1 MQGTEAAS
9 YPDVSPSMKMC
20 AKRKAGRRQLY
31 PSHGFLRFITSHSRF
46 ALASNM
52 RETKRL
58 RRRLLERGLY
68 SVMRVGGG
76 VISGGFASGG
86 AYYRQFTVNRR
97 SRLCD
102 AGLGH
107 NLRVYKLLL
116 PLKVSSLLGTNT
128 AGVILFKM

>member
-1 MQGTEAAS
+1 MREKEGGKETTVPFPWFLAVHHQSLAFRARLDHARNETPQGEADREGLLFGGGGA
-9 YPDVSPSMKMC
+9 
-20 AKRKAGRRQLY
+20 
-31 PSHGFLRFITSHSRF
+31 FIT
-46 ALASNM
+46 
-52 RETKRL
+52 
-58 RRRLLERGLY
+58 
-68 SVMRVGGG
+68 GGG
-76 VISGGFASGG
+76 ISGGAC
-86 AYYRQFTVNRR
+86 YRQFTVNRW

>member
-9 YPDVSPSMKMC
+9 YQDVSPSMKMC

-46 ALASNM
+46 ALASTM

-58 RRRLLERGLY
+58 GARLIERGFY
-68 SVMRVGGG
+68 SGGG
-76 VISGGFASGG
+76 AFMSGRGISGGAC
-86 AYYRQFTVNRR
+86 YRQFTVNQW

>member
-1 MQGTEAAS
+1 
-9 YPDVSPSMKMC
+9 
-20 AKRKAGRRQLY
+20 
-31 PSHGFLRFITSHSRF
+31 
-46 ALASNM
+46 M

-58 RRRLLERGLY
+58 RRWLLERGLY
-68 SVMRVGGG
+68 SGGAFISGG
-76 VISGGFASGG
+76 VISGG
-86 AYYRQFTVNRR
+86 AYYRQFTVNRW

-116 PLKVSSLLGTNT
+116 RLKVSSLLGTNT

>member
-9 YPDVSPSMKMC
+9 YPDVSLSMKMC

-46 ALASNM
+46 ALASTM

-58 RRRLLERGLY
+58 RARLIERGFY
-68 SVMRVGGG
+68 SGGG
-76 VISGGFASGG
+76 GISGGAC
-86 AYYRQFTVNRR
+86 YRQFTVNRW

>member
-9 YPDVSPSMKMC
+9 YPDVSLSMKMC

-46 ALASNM
+46 ALASTM

-58 RRRLLERGLY
+58 RARLIERGFY
-68 SVMRVGGG
+68 SGGCVYNWGGG
-76 VISGGFASGG
+76 GISGGAC
-86 AYYRQFTVNRR
+86 YRQLTVNRW

-116 PLKVSSLLGTNT
+116 SLKVSSLLGTNT

>member
-9 YPDVSPSMKMC
+9 YPDVSLSMKMC

-46 ALASNM
+46 ALASTM

-58 RRRLLERGLY
+58 RARLIERGFY
-68 SVMRVGGG
+68 SGGG
-76 VISGGFASGG
+76 GAFITGWGISGGAC
-86 AYYRQFTVNRR
+86 YRQFTVNRW

-128 AGVILFKM
+128 VGVILFKM

>member
-46 ALASNM
+46 ALASTM

-58 RRRLLERGLY
+58 RARLIERGFY
-68 SVMRVGGG
+68 SGGG
-76 VISGGFASGG
+76 GAFISGRGISGGAC
-86 AYYRQFTVNRR
+86 YRQFTVNQW

-116 PLKVSSLLGTNT
+116 PLKVSSLLSTNT